1 MYTYECE
8 SVRGESDLFGWEIED
23 YQSMI
28 ARRAQEGWRYVG
40 FVPVKQSGHGV
51 ISKMDLIFDKEV

>member
-1 MYTYECE
+1 MYTYE
-8 SVRGESDLFGWEIED
+8 SD
-23 YQSMI
+23 YQSVI

-51 ISKMDLIFDKEV
+51 ISKMDLIFEKEV